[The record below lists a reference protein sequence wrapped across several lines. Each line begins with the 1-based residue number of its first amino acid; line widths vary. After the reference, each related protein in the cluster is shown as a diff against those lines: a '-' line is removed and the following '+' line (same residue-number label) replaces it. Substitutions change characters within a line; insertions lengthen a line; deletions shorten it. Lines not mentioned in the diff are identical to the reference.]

1 MLFRSYIYTFNGGN
15 TQDEDTKNVTLRVA
29 TDITVWYDPAD
40 VNDIN
45 KKLPSTNDVTNVTPN
60 YSEYVLPA
68 GTTVYFATMGDHDFV
83 TGETR
88 ITGTYNGT
96 MTVSSAYV
104 VNATTAVADVIKTA
118 ASSNTTYTV
127 QLVNQWNQTELQIT
141 DGTATGKVG
150 ETVKINFTATKGWTP
165 EVTDGAAWDKYVKF
179 VKVSDTNWTAEVTI
193 NGGMMI
199 GILVRDDSI
208 AADVVKTAESSWN
221 ETNKIAEISATGTG
235 KNNMDR
241 FNTLND
247 NIFAGVTATNVVA
260 VKLNLQKYLAQY
272 ADAKDV
278 TYKIV
283 QHNKALNVAYPSN
296 TGTPE
301 FPDDTKTKSGY
312 TYENLG
318 EFCIMLTTNESAQL
332 TITPVR
338 FAQEQTAETVTINV
352 INGFTFMT
360 P

>member
-1 MLFRSYIYTFNGGN
+1 MLFRS
-15 TQDEDTKNVTLRVA
+15 
-29 TDITVWYDPAD
+29 
-40 VNDIN
+40 
-45 KKLPSTNDVTNVTPN
+45 
-60 YSEYVLPA
+60 
-68 GTTVYFATMGDHDFV
+68 
-83 TGETR
+83 
-88 ITGTYNGT
+88 
-96 MTVSSAYV
+96 
-104 VNATTAVADVIKTA
+104 
-118 ASSNTTYTV
+118 
-127 QLVNQWNQTELQIT
+127 
-141 DGTATGKVG
+141 
-150 ETVKINFTATKGWTP
+150 
-165 EVTDGAAWDKYVKF
+165 
-179 VKVSDTNWTAEVTI
+179 
-193 NGGMMI
+193 
-199 GILVRDDSI
+199 
-208 AADVVKTAESSWN
+208 
-221 ETNKIAEISATGTG
+221 
-235 KNNMDR
+235 
-241 FNTLND
+241 
-247 NIFAGVTATNVVA
+247 TNVVA

>member
-1 MLFRSYIYTFNGGN
+1 MIRI
-15 TQDEDTKNVTLRVA
+15 KNVTLRVA

-127 QLVNQWNQTELQIT
+127 QLANQFNQNELQIT
-141 DGTATGKVG
+141 NGTATGKVG

-179 VKVSDTNWTAEVTI
+179 VKVSDTDWTAEVTI

-199 GILVRDDSI
+199 GILVREDAV
-208 AADVVKTAESSWN
+208 AADVVKTTESSWN
-221 ETNKIAEISATGTG
+221 EETKTAVLSATGAG
-235 KNNMDR
+235 KSNTTN
-241 FNTLND
+241 FNAEND
-247 NIFAGVTATNVVA
+247 NIFAGVNAPNVVA
-260 VKLNLQKYLAQY
+260 VKLNLQKYLAKY
-272 ADAKDV
+272 ADANV

-283 QHNKALNVAYPSN
+283 QHNKALNVGYPS
-296 TGTPE
+296 GDDPA
-301 FPDDTKTKSGY
+301 FPNDTKERSGY
-312 TYENLG
+312 TYADLG
-318 EFCIMLTTNESAQL
+318 EFCILLTTSEDAQL
-332 TITPVR
+332 KITPIQ
-338 FAQEQTAETVTINV
+338 FGQENPAETVTVNV
-352 INGFTFMT
+352 SNGFTWIA